1 MSLTLGLQTGL
12 QKTSMG
18 ELQNLWR
25 WGEDA
30 GFGWISV
37 WDHFYGSSPDGAKI
51 GAFEGVA
58 AMAALAAAT
67 TRVRVGCLLFCNPFR
82 DPGLLAKAAVTIDHI
97 SNGRAE
103 LGLGAGWKQDEFEDF
118 GFPFL
123 PVAQRMDRLE
133 EALQVVRS
141 LLRDET
147 TTFQGNHYTL
157 NQALC
162 DPKPIRGRLPLW
174 VGGAGPV
181 RTPRLAA
188 DYGDGLNLPFLSP
201 EDAKARYRTLDNQCE
216 KLGRDTA
223 EVDRSVNLM
232 FRMGAD
238 ATSAEAIRR
247 RLEAAGD
254 PRIEGSLLGTAP
266 EVVERLGAYAKAGA
280 RGVNLA
286 VGTPLDWEALEA
298 FTSDVMP
305 HFR

>member
-1 MSLTLGLQTGL
+1 MPLTLGLQTGL
-12 QKTSMG
+12 QRTSMG
-18 ELQNLWR
+18 ELQKLWR

-58 AMAALAAAT
+58 AMAALASAT
-67 TRVRVGCLLFCNPFR
+67 TKVRVGCLLFCNPFR
-82 DPGLLAKAAVTIDHI
+82 DPGLLAKAVVTIDHI

-103 LGLGAGWKQDEFEDF
+103 MGLGAGIKPDEFADF
-118 GFPFL
+118 GFPF
-123 PVAQRMDRLE
+123 PPAAQRMDQLE

-147 TTFQGNHYTL
+147 TTFQGTYYNL

-162 DPKPIRGRLPLW
+162 DPKPIRERLPLW

-188 DYGDGLNLPFLSP
+188 AYGDGLNLPFLSP
-201 EDAKARYRTLDNQCE
+201 ADATARFQTLDRNCE
-216 KLGRDTA
+216 KLRRDPA
-223 EVDRSVNLM
+223 EVNRSVNLM
-232 FRMGAD
+232 FRMGAG
-238 ATSAEAIRR
+238 AASAEAIRQ
-247 RLEAAGD
+247 RLEAAGN
-254 PRIEGSLLGTAP
+254 PRIEGSLLGTVA
-266 EVVERLGAYAKAGA
+266 EVVERLGAYEKAGA

-286 VGTPLDWEALEA
+286 ISTPLDWEALEA
-298 FTSDVMP
+298 FTSEVMP
-305 HFR
+305 HF